1 MQNANRLLRGLQTL
15 RIFNQIIYLTTTLN
29 LFQIIILACVK
40 CDWLHF
46 SISMF
51 LHVESRYFRFFARAQ
66 PTAHKSPKSSLC
78 PTRGELLGPFSL
90 SASARRTFLK
100 LCAGR
105 AYIRKMEK
113 ETSGDCW
120 HTHTHT
126 GVARVALIFPLSVH
140 PLSLSAPCPAIASGR
155 SHSFTDRDHRRW
167 VRFRFRPA

>member
-1 MQNANRLLRGLQTL
+1 VN
-15 RIFNQIIYLTTTLN
+15 
-29 LFQIIILACVK
+29 K

-100 LCAGR
+100 LSAGR
-105 AYIRKMEK
+105 AYTKDGERDKRRLLAH
-113 ETSGDCW
+113 T

-140 PLSLSAPCPAIASGR
+140 PLSLSAPCPAIPSGR
-155 SHSFTDRDHRRW
+155 SHSFTERDHRRS